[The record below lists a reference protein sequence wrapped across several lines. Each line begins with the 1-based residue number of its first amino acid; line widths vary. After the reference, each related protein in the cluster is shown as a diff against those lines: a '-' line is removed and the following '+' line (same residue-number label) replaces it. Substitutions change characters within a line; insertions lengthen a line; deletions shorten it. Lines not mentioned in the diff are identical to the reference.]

1 MLDKIPIIRITGRAR
16 GDDEDAVAVEFN
28 LTIVLNGQE
37 LVTLLCSPEKLEFLA
52 AGFLCSE
59 GLITTKE
66 DIRDIA
72 LDKEKGFIAV
82 TTREPG
88 KFAGNILSRRLI
100 GSSGGKGVIQ
110 NIDRRQGAR
119 NNSRITISSYEV
131 VTLIGDFIQR
141 SDVYKSTGGVH
152 SAALCTSQKI
162 ILFSDDIGRHNAIDK
177 IFGECL
183 LMDIPVDDRMLLT
196 SGRVSSEIVL
206 KVAKRNIPILISK
219 SAPTKMG
226 VELAHN
232 LGITLIGFVRGI
244 TMNIYS
250 HPWRMSHE
258 D

>member
-1 MLDKIPIIRITGRAR
+1 
-16 GDDEDAVAVEFN
+16 
-28 LTIVLNGQE
+28 
-37 LVTLLCSPEKLEFLA
+37 
-52 AGFLCSE
+52 LCSE

>member
-162 ILFSDDIGRHNAIDK
+162 ILFTDDIGRHNAIDK

-183 LMDIPVDDRMLLT
+183 LMDIPVDDRILLT

-206 KVAKRNIPILISK
+206 KAAKRNIPILISK
-219 SAPTKMG
+219 SAPTKIG

-232 LGITLIGFVRGI
+232 LGITLIGFARGI
-244 TMNIYS
+244 TMNVYS